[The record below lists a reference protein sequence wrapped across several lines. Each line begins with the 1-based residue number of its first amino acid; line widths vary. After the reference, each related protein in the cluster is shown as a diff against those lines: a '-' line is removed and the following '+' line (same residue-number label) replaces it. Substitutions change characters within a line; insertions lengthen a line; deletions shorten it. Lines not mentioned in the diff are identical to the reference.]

1 MSSSFCVR
9 VAPLRAMNDAATSIS
24 KASKMVWT
32 TMLSTMLR
40 AERAPDCL
48 TLPISMVVSKAA
60 TSIGRNK
67 LDLQIVDAR
76 LREIEDAQNSLVVQ
90 SVVGGQ
96 KQDAL
101 FRGPAAQDVSH
112 ARGQLGCS
120 DLLIAQYHATIRR
133 KPLSCRGLDDAAGGG
148 GNDQDQPRFL
158 RLRGCGIG
166 RFRDVNVIALHQQR
180 NHDHSEQ

>member
-48 TLPISMVVSKAA
+48 NLPISMVVSKAA

-67 LDLQIVDAR
+67 FDLQIVNAR
-76 LREIEDAQNSLVVQ
+76 LREIEDAQNSLIVQ
-90 SVVGGQ
+90 AVVGSQ
-96 KQDAL
+96 KQHAL
-101 FRGPAAQDVSH
+101 FRRPAAQDVSH
-112 ARGQLGCS
+112 ARGQFSCS
-120 DLLIAQYHATIRR
+120 DLLIVQDHATIRR
-133 KPLSCRGLDDAAGGG
+133 NPLPRRGLENAASRG
-148 GNDQDQPRFL
+148 GNDQGQPRFL
-158 RLRGCGIG
+158 
-166 RFRDVNVIALHQQR
+166 
-180 NHDHSEQ
+180 